1 MDERFNC
8 MNPEHR
14 EILHRCQQDSL
25 SRDKL
30 YEGMNSI
37 HSRHKEDSASALPGI
52 DLLARSRLNVLSRLE
67 SLLVPSFPCRRIA
80 KNNANNKLLEMKKT
94 VLLLLVSAAITYGGI
109 PAATPPAPAPPTPS
123 GYAPIT
129 FLDGKLT
136 VDVQE
141 KMRFEGRENNF
152 DFNSDVNGPQD
163 ATWLLQRFRLGLGY
177 QLTDWLKIYAQ
188 GQDVREL
195 GGSRNNDIGSPG
207 SFGSEGDDS
216 FDLLKAYVQLGD
228 LKKGFSATLGRQFL
242 SYGDQRLVGPLEWL
256 NQARTFDAIK
266 LRYAS
271 TSWALDIFSSSPVGF
286 KDREWNQSQI
296 FDNDSNQDSLFSG
309 IYLATQ
315 WVPINLT
322 TDFYVYHKSDQGN
335 ADFGARNGDSSYYTF
350 GTLWK
355 GDPKK
360 LAGFDYSIEM
370 AFQTGSVSGRDLTA
384 FAGNWTVGY
393 NIKHAWKPRIG
404 LQYNYGSG
412 DDDITDGDV
421 GTFQNLYPTNHLF
434 YGYMD
439 TTAWSNMH
447 NPQINL
453 SFSPTAKLK
462 VMLDY
467 HLYFNADNNDA
478 WRRVN
483 NQTRVRAINADARKA
498 SSYRGQEF
506 DVTAIYKWNPHV
518 ALQAGYSF
526 FLAGDYLADT
536 GASDHAHFGYLQ
548 VQFDF

>member
-1 MDERFNC
+1 
-8 MNPEHR
+8 
-14 EILHRCQQDSL
+14 
-25 SRDKL
+25 
-30 YEGMNSI
+30 
-37 HSRHKEDSASALPGI
+37 
-52 DLLARSRLNVLSRLE
+52 
-67 SLLVPSFPCRRIA
+67 
-80 KNNANNKLLEMKKT
+80 MKKSAF
-94 VLLLLVSAAITYGGI
+94 LLLVSASLAYSGT
-109 PAATPPAPAPPTPS
+109 PAVNPVATAPLPPP

-129 FLDGKLT
+129 FFDGKLT
-136 VDVQE
+136 VDIQE

-152 DFNSDVNGPQD
+152 DFNSDINGPQD

-177 QLTDWLKIYAQ
+177 QLTPWFKLYVQ

-216 FDLLKAYVQLGD
+216 FDILKAYVQLGD
-228 LKKGFSATLGRQFL
+228 LKKGISATVGRQFL

-271 TSWALDIFSSSPVGF
+271 TSWALDIFTSSPVTY
-286 KDREWNQSQI
+286 KDHEWNNSQV
-296 FDNDSNQDSLFSG
+296 FDNQNNQDSIFSG
-309 IYLATQ
+309 IYLSTQ
-315 WVPINLT
+315 WIPINTT
-322 TDFYVYHKSDQGN
+322 TDFYAYHKGDQGN
-335 ADFGARNGDSSYYTF
+335 GDFGARLGDSSFYTF

-360 LAGFDYSIEM
+360 LGGFDYSTEM
-370 AFQTGSVSGRDLTA
+370 AFQTGEVSGRDLTA
-384 FAGNWTVGY
+384 FAGNWNVGY
-393 NIKHAWKPRIG
+393 NFKHAWKPRIG

-412 DDDITDGDV
+412 DSDATDGDV

-447 NPQINL
+447 NPQLNI

-467 HLYFNADNNDA
+467 HLYFNADNSDA

-483 NQTRVRAINADARKA
+483 NQTRVRPLNAAANNA
-498 SSYRGQEF
+498 SSFRGQEL
-506 DVTAIYKWNPHV
+506 DLTAIYKLNPHV
-518 ALQAGYSF
+518 ALQAGYSL
-526 FLAGDYLADT
+526 FLPGDYLADT
-536 GASDHAHFGYLQ
+536 GADDKAHFGYLQ

>member
-1 MDERFNC
+1 
-8 MNPEHR
+8 
-14 EILHRCQQDSL
+14 
-25 SRDKL
+25 
-30 YEGMNSI
+30 
-37 HSRHKEDSASALPGI
+37 
-52 DLLARSRLNVLSRLE
+52 
-67 SLLVPSFPCRRIA
+67 
-80 KNNANNKLLEMKKT
+80 MKYPA
-94 VLLLLVSAAITYGGI
+94 VLLLASATFAFAG
-109 PAATPPAPAPPTPS
+109 TPSAPTSAPAPLPPP

-129 FLDGKLT
+129 FFDGKLT
-136 VDVQE
+136 VDIQE

-152 DFNSDVNGPQD
+152 DFNSDINCPQD

-177 QLTDWLKIYAQ
+177 QMTDWLKIYVQ

-216 FDLLKAYVQLGD
+216 FDILKAYVQLGD
-228 LKKGFSATLGRQFL
+228 IKKGISATVGRQFL

-271 TSWALDIFSSSPVGF
+271 TSWALDIFTSSPVSY
-286 KDREWNQSQI
+286 KDREWNNSQV
-296 FDNDSNQDSLFSG
+296 FDNQNNQDSVFSG

-315 WVPINLT
+315 WVPINTT
-322 TDFYVYHKSDQGN
+322 TDFYAYHKSDQGN
-335 ADFGARNGDSSYYTF
+335 GDFGARLGDSSFYTF

-360 LAGFDYSIEM
+360 LAGFDYSMEM
-370 AFQTGSVSGRDLTA
+370 AFQTGDVSGRDLTA
-384 FAGNWTVGY
+384 FAGNWQLGD

-412 DDDITDGDV
+412 DSDATDGDV

-447 NPQINL
+447 NPQLNI

-462 VMLDY
+462 VC
-467 HLYFNADNNDA
+467 ARRKTAGA
-478 WRRVN
+478 WGWWR
-483 NQTRVRAINADARKA
+483 
-498 SSYRGQEF
+498 S
-506 DVTAIYKWNPHV
+506 
-518 ALQAGYSF
+518 
-526 FLAGDYLADT
+526 
-536 GASDHAHFGYLQ
+536 
-548 VQFDF
+548 

>member
-1 MDERFNC
+1 
-8 MNPEHR
+8 
-14 EILHRCQQDSL
+14 
-25 SRDKL
+25 
-30 YEGMNSI
+30 
-37 HSRHKEDSASALPGI
+37 
-52 DLLARSRLNVLSRLE
+52 
-67 SLLVPSFPCRRIA
+67 
-80 KNNANNKLLEMKKT
+80 MKYPA
-94 VLLLLVSAAITYGGI
+94 LLLLASASLAFAG
-109 PAATPPAPAPPTPS
+109 TPSAPSSAPAPLPPP

-136 VDVQE
+136 IDIQE

-152 DFNSDVNGPQD
+152 DFNSDINGPQD

-177 QLTDWLKIYAQ
+177 QLTPWFKIYAQ

-216 FDLLKAYVQLGD
+216 FDILKAYVQLGD
-228 LKKGFSATLGRQFL
+228 LKKGISATVGRQFL

-271 TSWALDIFSSSPVGF
+271 TSWALDLFTSSPVTY
-286 KDREWNQSQI
+286 KDHEWNNSQV
-296 FDNDSNQDSLFSG
+296 FDNQNNQDSVFSG
-309 IYLATQ
+309 IYLSTQ
-315 WVPINLT
+315 WVPINTT
-322 TDFYVYHKSDQGN
+322 TDFYAYHKSDQGN
-335 ADFGARNGDSSYYTF
+335 ADFGARLGDSSFYTF

-360 LAGFDYSIEM
+360 LGGFDYSMEM
-370 AFQTGSVSGRDLTA
+370 AFQTGEVSGRDLTA
-384 FAGNWTVGY
+384 FAGNWTTGY
-393 NIKHAWKPRIG
+393 NFKHAWKPRIG

-412 DDDITDGDV
+412 DSDATDGDV

-447 NPQINL
+447 NPQLNI

-467 HLYFNADNNDA
+467 HLYFNADNSDA

-483 NQTRVRAINADARKA
+483 NQTRVRPVNAAANNA

-506 DVTAIYKWNPHV
+506 DVTAVYKWNPHV

-536 GASDHAHFGYLQ
+536 GASDNAHFGYLQ